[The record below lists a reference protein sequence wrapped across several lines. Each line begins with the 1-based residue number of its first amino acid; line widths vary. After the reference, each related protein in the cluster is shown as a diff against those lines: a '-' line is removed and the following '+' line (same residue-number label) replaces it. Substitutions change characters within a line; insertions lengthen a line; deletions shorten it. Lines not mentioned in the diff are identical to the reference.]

1 MISLKRI
8 ITVAK
13 KEAIEL
19 FRDPARVVGNI
30 IVPIVLMFLFSSG
43 INIDVKNIPFM
54 VLDYDNT
61 PSSRSYADAYIN
73 SQYYA
78 YEGNAYS
85 QQEAE
90 LALKQNDIKFY
101 IEIPSGFGRNL
112 MSEKGTQVGTFI
124 DGTLPFRAET
134 IKGYTAGTNMT
145 YLANRIQEELGTKDD
160 ITAFKIK
167 SRYWYN
173 QAAESKFSFVPGA
186 IAMILIVIPSIMMTL
201 SIVKEKEQGTITNF
215 YATPL
220 TKLEFL
226 IGKQAIYI
234 AIFFIIYLILIGIA
248 VFIYQVPIKG
258 SFLLLSIITLIYI
271 FTTTAMGL
279 FVSSFAKSQI
289 AGLMIAL
296 IATMIPSF
304 TYSGLLIPISSLD
317 ASGQLMSKIYPVIY
331 YMRTIMGIFAKDLPL
346 QTILPNAFFL
356 ILFYI
361 IIMSLSTLLLKKQ
374 EK

>member
-1 MISLKRI
+1 MISFKRI
-8 ITVAK
+8 IAVAK
-13 KEAIEL
+13 KETIEL

-112 MSEKGTQVGTFI
+112 MSGKGTQVGS
-124 DGTLPFRAET
+124 
-134 IKGYTAGTNMT
+134 
-145 YLANRIQEELGTKDD
+145 
-160 ITAFKIK
+160 FKIK

-226 IGKQAIYI
+226 IGKQVIYI

-361 IIMSLSTLLLKKQ
+361 IIMSLSTILLKKQ